1 MTLISNVTTE
11 TFKDKKLFYL
21 DTLSYPN
28 AQLTTVYN
36 IETMKFDGIERN

>member
-1 MTLISNVTTE
+1 MLQLKHSKT
-11 TFKDKKLFYL
+11 KKIFYL
-21 DTLSYPN
+21 NILSYPN